1 MDFDQLLVRFFGTEE
16 IADLSPDQLSAG
28 VDRLRVQF
36 GLERDSGRRFALWC
50 LAYMIGV
57 APDIEDAF
65 ENEEDREAARDFMD
79 SVDSEMDE
87 ED

>member
-1 MDFDQLLVRFFGTEE
+1 
-16 IADLSPDQLSAG
+16 
-28 VDRLRVQF
+28 
-36 GLERDSGRRFALWC
+36 
-50 LAYMIGV
+50 MIGV